1 MNFPWPPHIS
11 LAHIPTPLELCEYEP
26 LKEAGITLY
35 IKRDD
40 LTESAASGNKAR
52 KLEFL
57 LADALAGKTDTVITC
72 GGVQSNHA
80 RATALYCA
88 RLKLKSILVLR
99 GEEPEEI
106 DGNLFLD
113 KLAGAEI
120 RYITRS
126 EWQDRDRIME
136 KIADELEKESRK
148 AYIVPEGASNALGSI
163 GYVKAVEEIAEQC
176 LKQAIKADYIIS
188 ATGSG
193 GTQAGMIAGC
203 RLFMPDTQV
212 LGVNVCNDESYFM
225 EKIAALM
232 RDMQSL
238 TGIDTGAG
246 ERDIRI
252 IDGYVGRGYALSR
265 PEELRLI
272 HDLARHTGVILDPVY
287 NGKAF
292 YCLMEECRRGRFN
305 KSTTVVFLHSGG
317 IFGLFPKK
325 REFSFR

>member
-1 MNFPWPPHIS
+1 MSFPWPPRIP
-11 LAHIPTPLELCEYEP
+11 LANIPTPLELCEYEP

-57 LADALAGKTDTVITC
+57 MADALARKADTIITC

-80 RATALYCA
+80 RATAIYCA
-88 RLKLKSILVLR
+88 RLRLRSILVLR

-106 DGNLFLD
+106 DGNLFLE

-120 RYITRS
+120 RYITRAD
-126 EWQDRDRIME
+126 WQDRDRIME
-136 KIADELEKESRK
+136 KIADELEREGRK
-148 AYIVPEGASNALGSI
+148 ACIIPEGASNALGSI
-163 GYVKAVEEIAEQC
+163 GYVKAVEEIAGQC
-176 LKQAIKADYIIS
+176 LKQGIKTDFIIN

-225 EKIAALM
+225 EKIAKLL
-232 RDMQSL
+232 RDMRSL

-246 ERDIRI
+246 ERDIHI
-252 IDGYVGRGYALSR
+252 LDGYVGRGYAIST
-265 PEELRLI
+265 PEELALI
-272 HDLARHTGVILDPVY
+272 HDLASQTGVILDPVY

-292 YCLMEECRRGRFN
+292 YCLIQECRHGRFSN
-305 KSTTVVFLHSGG
+305 SVNVVFLHSGG